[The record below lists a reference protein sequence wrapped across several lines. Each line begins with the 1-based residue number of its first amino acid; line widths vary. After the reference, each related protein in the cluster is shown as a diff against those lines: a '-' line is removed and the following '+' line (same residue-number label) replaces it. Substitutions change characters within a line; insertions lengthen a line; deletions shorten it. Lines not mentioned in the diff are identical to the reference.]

1 MVKNDLIKKVRHFFN
16 LNIYETKVWVALLGK
31 GIATAGEIS
40 EISGVPRSRT
50 YDVMEGLA
58 KQGFAIAKI
67 GKPVKYIAVNPSAVI
82 ERLKTNIVN
91 EATEKAEDL
100 AKIKTSIDYKQI
112 EDLHKVGIQPF
123 QPEDLSGLI
132 KGRTNLY
139 SHLKEIIS
147 SAEDEVLI
155 VTNLNELTKQM
166 KILKPLSE
174 LLNRKKV
181 KFKIALNASEDEIK
195 QFKELKADIFKTD
208 LNAAFCLIDKKQ
220 LFFMLSGNQNEDEDS
235 AIWVNSPFFSSALSS
250 LLNSAIK

>member
-139 SHLKEIIS
+139 SYLKEIIS

-155 VTNLNELTKQM
+155 VTNLKELTKQM

-174 LLNRKKV
+174 LLKRKKV
-181 KFKIALNASEDEIK
+181 KFKIALNASEDEIQ

-208 LNAAFCLIDKKQ
+208 LNSVFCLIDKKQ